1 MLVVCLCWLYWSVTG
16 CIRYIHLEKF
26 LLLSMRTYT
35 HPSFLY
41 LQFPPHT
48 TLSTVLELVF
58 TFPSVCLHVSLF
70 SVFLFLS
77 LFLPSCIS
85 LSLSISLHLPISSY
99 PPCLL
104 APDLA
109 LSTSISHPIFQNS
122 VSISA
127 PKCLY
132 FSSTSLPFF
141 LDTQCSVKP
150 HYLMIWTLT
159 QKNVT
164 RKHL

>member
-1 MLVVCLCWLYWSVTG
+1 MPLLIILVCDWVYKVYSPRKVPPSFNA
-16 CIRYIHLEKF
+16 YIHTPIFPLPPIPTSHHFEHSPGACLYF
-26 LLLSMRTYT
+26 SICLS
-35 HPSFLY
+35 P
-41 LQFPPHT
+41 
-48 TLSTVLELVF
+48 
-58 TFPSVCLHVSLF
+58 CLF
-70 SVFLFLS
+70 IFCLS
-77 LFLPSCIS
+77 LSLSLSSFMHLS

-122 VSISA
+122 VSVSA

-159 QKNVT
+159 KKKFT

>member
-1 MLVVCLCWLYWSVTG
+1 MTG

-85 LSLSISLHLPISSY
+85 LSLSVSLSICPSVAILHASWPLTLLSQPPSVTLSSRTQ
-99 PPCLL
+99 C
-104 APDLA
+104 
-109 LSTSISHPIFQNS
+109 Q
-122 VSISA
+122 
-127 PKCLY
+127 
-132 FSSTSLPFF
+132 SLPLNVFTSPQHLF
-141 LDTQCSVKP
+141 LSSLIHSAQSN
-150 HYLMIWTLT
+150 LII
-159 QKNVT
+159 
-164 RKHL
+164 